1 VVSVR
6 ARVAALVVASLA
18 LSGCSILGF
27 GDDCGGTEI
36 IGEFEQV
43 GDLVENSNVQSSD
56 VEIGTV
62 RQIELSGWT
71 ARVRMCLDEAE
82 KISADTDAVVR
93 TTSLLGEK
101 FIDLKEQSPGPPF
114 LQDGD
119 VIGIDR
125 TSKATELED
134 VFARLA
140 TVLGTGNLH
149 KINEFVHSQAVIL
162 QNHEDDIR
170 TVLHK
175 LRVFTDALADRQDQ
189 IAAAVDSLDAVSR
202 NVLNDRRILQRF
214 LDSFADASGILASN
228 KAGLQELIR
237 SLDRFSNV
245 SLQLLNATEQ
255 GLDQQFDRLRPVLR
269 TAAANSRNLRRIV
282 QTLATFSDWFP
293 ETMPGDYLQLDVCQ
307 AGEEDYDQGRNCP
320 QSVTNDNPNGSGG
333 GAETR
338 TSSSESRSGL
348 ELILRRPVEDEG

>member
-1 VVSVR
+1 
-6 ARVAALVVASLA
+6 
-18 LSGCSILGF
+18 LSGCAALGLT
-27 GDDCGGTEI
+27 GDCEGTEVV
-36 IGEFEQV
+36 GEFDQV

-71 ARVRMCLDEAE
+71 ARVSMCLDSDE
-82 KISADTDAVVR
+82 KISADSDAIVR

-101 FIDLKEQSPGPPF
+101 FIDLRPRSPGPPY

-119 VIGIDR
+119 VIGLDR

-149 KINEFVHSQAVIL
+149 KINEFVSSQARIL

-170 TVLHK
+170 TVLRK
-175 LRVFTDALADRQDQ
+175 LRIFTDALADRQDQ

-202 NVLNDRRILQRF
+202 NVLDDRRVLQRF

-228 KAGLQELIR
+228 KAGLQDLIR

-255 GLDQQFDRLRPVLR
+255 GLDRQFRDLRPVLR
-269 TAAANSRNLRRIV
+269 TAAANSRNLREIV

-320 QSVTNDNPNGSGG
+320 QSVTNDNPNGGG
-333 GAETR
+333 SAGANA
-338 TSSSESRSGL
+338 SSPESRSGL
-348 ELILRRPVEDEG
+348 ELILRRAVEDGN